1 MTRVR
6 IEMAYVGKHSS
17 RQREILESFGPMFL
31 EQLRAHLMATPERRQ
46 HERFEFQEPL
56 LVQYGVPDG
65 QGPRQV
71 AVVGQDISST
81 GISFYSPEP
90 LPEEQVQILL
100 ANEGVPG
107 TVALPASIVRVQP
120 TADGYLVAAR
130 FLIDPDAPLTEDA

>member
-1 MTRVR
+1 
-6 IEMAYVGKHSS
+6 
-17 RQREILESFGPMFL
+17 
-31 EQLRAHLMATPERRQ
+31 
-46 HERFEFQEPL
+46 
-56 LVQYGVPDG
+56 
-65 QGPRQV
+65 V

-107 TVALPASIVRVQP
+107 SVALPASIVRVQP